1 MLITTAHLLV
11 LHELGISEAAGQAVR
26 TLAEDEPRGS
36 LYRELEL
43 QGLMALEPPRSYRL
57 TYAGREALG
66 LFDAMQQAALVA
78 SFDQLEKDWRF
89 LGSDILA
96 ALQAAEQ
103 NKGRVG
109 PLTET
114 MLSTRGFAEQAHDS
128 LEKTSFSR
136 LNKHGE
142 AWLDFARRYR
152 SRLEITG
159 DLANSIHHMHPG
171 YTGRPDLQMPA
182 EHITLLEAMDLLA
195 WSVPERSLYA
205 LSVLGQAVYEAVRK
219 GGYAPLDAVLDEPIL
234 EVLALFIDRG
244 SASLTDSQVTELQML
259 GYVDL
264 EGRVSSAGQAAMQ
277 AYALLQRERPKRAPT
292 FAITEPEGELLATI
306 HQLNEPARGAGR
318 SPDKKALHR
327 VLVDRMAKRYQNFMG
342 RYGRMVREKSA
353 RKRQALA
360 MLEQMKEHDKWF
372 GTFWDLDELLVGLE
386 AFDLLRAEGQ
396 GPETVYRLTPNGQ
409 SIVLE
414 QEGEPR
420 DITATAVKAL
430 TASITRFQALADPWV
445 EQAREEGLIGTGGIT
460 RSGHF
465 YAGLAKHCPRT
476 LKLTQ
481 TEATVLVNLPETG
494 REISTFSAKEYSSPD
509 EEKEAWACEK
519 LEAFGLVN
527 RLVDG
532 QIVRTETGELLAK
545 AVSGAL
551 SLAHPVTPTLLR
563 VLAAIRQ
570 VGTLYAKERKVR
582 IQPHAWEEAE
592 RLTGLSPQEFREA
605 VHIARLG
612 HYLGETTLTEAGLTL
627 LEVQEHLKSIP
638 A

>member
-1 MLITTAHLLV
+1 VLITTAHLRV
-11 LHELGISEAAGQAVR
+11 LHGLGSSEAAGQAVR
-26 TLAEDEPRGS
+26 TLAEDEPQGS

-57 TYAGREALG
+57 TYAGHEALG
-66 LFDAMQQAALVA
+66 LFDAMHRAALVA
-78 SFDQLEKDWRF
+78 SFDQFEKDWRF

-152 SRLEITG
+152 PRLEITG

-244 SASLTDSQVTELQML
+244 SASLTDSQVADLQML

-318 SPDKKALHR
+318 SPDKKTLHR

-509 EEKEAWACEK
+509 EEKAAWACEK
-519 LEAFGLVN
+519 LEASGVVN

-612 HYLGETTLTEAGLTL
+612 HYLGETTLTEAGLNL
-627 LEVQEHLKSIP
+627 LEVQEQLKSIP